1 MGDAIRA
8 TGRPPVSPR
17 GQTVFQAPG
26 VGRET
31 DVYLAIAGTPRRGR
45 GLGSVQGLI
54 RRLRIRTAVSLLVMA
69 MMVLSCDGSGASPS
83 GPTVDLSGGM
93 PLVEVHSEPRLES
106 IAEAVGR
113 DPAVWAPMS
122 GIDSPIELLDGAPVT
137 VWFVEDLTRLD
148 SLGLAA
154 AEPWVAGVAN
164 PSERIIA
171 LRIDGPQRNLSVLR
185 AVYRHEVAHVLLH
198 AATGGNVPR
207 WFHEGYAQAM
217 SGTWNWND
225 GWRLHFVLLRRGQSA
240 LGDLNRGLRGDMEPR
255 TAYLLSYTAVATL
268 REMSGDQGLSALFA
282 ELRSGKSF
290 EAALRSVYGLTG
302 GEFEKRWRGQ
312 VLDRYGWLYLFS
324 RTGLIW
330 LFVAGLVFVLGISRV
345 RRDKQRL
352 EQMAA
357 EECGAES
364 GEWMDVD
371 DSDSGI

>member
-1 MGDAIRA
+1 MG
-8 TGRPPVSPR
+8 S
-17 GQTVFQAPG
+17 GQ
-26 VGRET
+26 R
-31 DVYLAIAGTPRRGR
+31 
-45 GLGSVQGLI
+45 LI
-54 RRLRIRTAVSLLVMA
+54 RRRRARPAVRSLVMVLV
-69 MMVLSCDGSGASPS
+69 VLSCDGPVGSPS
-83 GPTVDLSGGM
+83 GSAVDPSDGL
-93 PLVEVHSEPRLES
+93 PLVEVRSEPRLES
-106 IAEAVGR
+106 VAEAVGR
-113 DPAVWAPMS
+113 DPAVWAPMP
-122 GIDSPIELLDGAPVT
+122 GIDSPIDLLDGAPVT

-164 PSERIIA
+164 PADRIIA

-225 GWRLHFVLLRRGQSA
+225 GWRLHFVLLRRGQSV
-240 LGDLNRGLRGDMEPR
+240 LGDLDRGLRGDMETR

-268 REMSGDQGLSALFA
+268 HEMAGDRGLSALFA
-282 ELRSGKSF
+282 ELRGGRSF

-302 GEFEKRWRGQ
+302 SEFERRWRRQ

-330 LFVAGLVFVLGISRV
+330 LVVAGLVFVLGISRV
-345 RRDKQRL
+345 RRDRERL
-352 EQMAA
+352 ERMAA
-357 EECGAES
+357 EERAEEERA
-364 GEWMDVD
+364 GEYED
-371 DSDSGI
+371 